1 MSKKNKTKSQ
11 TKKSPVSG
19 YKFIKEVGGIEEY
32 ELTSNGLRVLYH
44 NRPGT
49 GVVTSNIT
57 YLVGAVDEAKGESG
71 LAHMLEHMLFKPTT
85 FDVKAKIHEG
95 AAMRFERETG
105 CILNAN
111 TWKDRTTYFFSYP
124 VEHIDRAIE
133 IEAERMTGVILNDKE
148 LTPEQGNVLSEFD
161 MYNGD
166 PHFALAVQMCS
177 TAFHSH
183 PYGHET
189 IGYRED
195 IEDYNPEKLE
205 RFYRNYYRP
214 DNATM
219 MVFGDVDRTNAL
231 KTVKKHFGKINR
243 YTGEIPR
250 NSAREPIQEGTRRVE
265 IVRPATTQIASIGFK
280 HAGYGTDEWL
290 TTYLLFEVLTG
301 GPESILQ
308 KKLIDTGKVSSLD
321 TMIEP
326 TRETNLATLSATL
339 SPGQKHTDIEKEI
352 LETISGLTSKEIT
365 SLVEKTKARLLTTEL
380 FAREDSLQMCREM
393 TEYVAAGDWTLYVK
407 MINQLKK
414 LTAKDAVKTAKRLF
428 DEKNLTIGYF
438 IGK

>member
-1 MSKKNKTKSQ
+1 MSKKSKTKSQ
-11 TKKSPVSG
+11 TKNASVPG
-19 YKFIKEVGGIEEY
+19 YKFIQKVANIEEF
-32 ELTSNGLRVLYH
+32 ELTSNGLRVLFQE
-44 NRPGT
+44 RPDT
-49 GVVTSNIT
+49 GVVTTNIT
-57 YLVGAVDEAKGESG
+57 YVVGAVDEEKGESG

-85 FDVKAKIHEG
+85 FDKQAKIQEG
-95 AAMRFERETG
+95 GAMRFERETG

-124 VEHIDRAIE
+124 TEYMDRAVE
-133 IEAERMTGVILNDKE
+133 IEAQRMTGVVLNDKE

-166 PHFALAVQMCS
+166 PHFALAVQMVS

-214 DNATM
+214 DNAVM
-219 MVFGDVDRTNAL
+219 MVIGDIDRKSAL
-231 KTVKKHFGKINR
+231 ETVKKHFGKIKR

-250 NSAREPIQEGTRRVE
+250 NTAREPKQEGIRRVE
-265 IVRPATTQIASIGFK
+265 IVRPATTQIVSIGFK
-280 HAGYGTDEWL
+280 HEGYGTKDWL
-290 TTYLLFEVLTG
+290 ATYVLLEALTG

-308 KKLIDTGKVSSLD
+308 KRLVDSGKVSELS

-326 TRETNLATLSATL
+326 TRERNLGSLSATL
-339 SPGQKHTDIEKEI
+339 SKDVSHQEIESEI
-352 LETISGLTSKEIT
+352 LEIARNIT
-365 SLVEKTKARLLTTEL
+365 TKDVTALVEKTKARLVTDEL
-380 FAREDSLQMCREM
+380 FSRQDSLQICREL
-393 TEYVAAGDWTLYVK
+393 TEYVAAGDWTLYAK
-407 MINQLKK
+407 MLKELQK
-414 LTAKDAVKTAKRLF
+414 ITPKDVVSLAESLF
-428 DEKNLTIGYF
+428 AEKNLTIGYF